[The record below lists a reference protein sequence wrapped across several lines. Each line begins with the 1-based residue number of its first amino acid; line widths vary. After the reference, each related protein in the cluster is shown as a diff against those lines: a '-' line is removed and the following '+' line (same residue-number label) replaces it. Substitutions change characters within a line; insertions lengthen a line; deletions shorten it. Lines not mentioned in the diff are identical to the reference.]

1 MRENGDVC
9 VSDPEGYRVL
19 CFDSGGEFVMG
30 WGSYGG
36 GDAQFGLPVGV
47 AFAEAGVIWVT
58 DGANDRVMRFELPV
72 GD

>member
-19 CFDSGGEFVMG
+19 CFDSEGEFVMG